1 VQRFTQYTKQSY
13 WWCLC
18 ASQDKRSFYEQFAD
32 LKGSTDLSV
41 LDSAYPKPSLAALSK
56 APTVQ
61 KMPLS
66 DVTTCQ
72 VQRPLLAAVPK
83 TMTSEQAEYV
93 QTFNFFWR
101 TVGFVLVHGIFFSVS
116 GFGPVRPAVYVQPCV
131 LLAAVHMLKVLF
143 LRTIAITTVPTCLVV
158 CVVQSCWF
166 TFDRT
171 KFSIGIMFWVL
182 QICFGINMC
191 FHRCDGLTAQTPQR
205 CQPQRR

>member
-1 VQRFTQYTKQSY
+1 MQRFTEYTKQAL
-13 WWCLC
+13 WWYLC

-56 APTVQ
+56 APTAQ

-83 TMTSEQAEYV
+83 TMTSEQAEDV

-116 GFGPVRPAVYVQPCV
+116 GSGPVQ
-131 LLAAVHMLKVLF
+131 
-143 LRTIAITTVPTCLVV
+143 
-158 CVVQSCWF
+158 
-166 TFDRT
+166 
-171 KFSIGIMFWVL
+171 
-182 QICFGINMC
+182 
-191 FHRCDGLTAQTPQR
+191 TAQRFSGSCRTGAAGAGCMLYICTRPQAGQIR
-205 CQPQRR
+205 GEGGGCDQQCTFNPVCCLLPFIC